1 MRTKRVVNH
10 PPQVAER
17 SGFTLVELLVVIA
30 IIAILAG
37 MLLPALSKAKEA
49 AKRISCVNNLHQ
61 LGIASVMYLDDNE
74 RHYPPRV
81 RSNRWPTLLQDY
93 YGSLKMLVCASDG
106 PNPPAT
112 ATNSLTLADAS
123 PRSYIINGWNDYFKY
138 GMDTNAYQRYM
149 SGDASLVMS
158 EANIAEP
165 SQTILFGEKDNKS
178 PHYYMDYEQYD
189 DLLQLDQSRH
199 SSGLK
204 DALGNG
210 GGGSNYAFT
219 DGSSRFLKFGK
230 ALSPINLWDVVP
242 AQRNIAVN
250 P

>member
-1 MRTKRVVNH
+1 MRTKRVIMPGRKINRN
-10 PPQVAER
+10 QA
-17 SGFTLVELLVVIA
+17 FTLVELLVVIA

-37 MLLPALSKAKEA
+37 MLLPALSRAKEA

-61 LGIASVMYLDDNE
+61 LGLASVMYLDDNE

-81 RSNRWPTLLQDY
+81 KTNRWPSLFQEY

-106 PNPPAT
+106 PSPNT
-112 ATNSLTLADAS
+112 ATNSVSLPDAS

-138 GMDTNAYQRYM
+138 GMDTSAYARYM

-165 SQTILFGEKDNKS
+165 SQTIVFGEKDYKS

-204 DALGNG
+204 DSIGNG

-230 ALSPINLWDVVP
+230 ALSPINLWDVIP